1 MFALSFQSI
10 SEGFDASCCEMKKT
24 RIDITGI
31 NDSKKS

>member
-1 MFALSFQSI
+1 MLTLSFQST
-10 SEGFDASCCEMKKT
+10 SEGFDVGCCAMKKA